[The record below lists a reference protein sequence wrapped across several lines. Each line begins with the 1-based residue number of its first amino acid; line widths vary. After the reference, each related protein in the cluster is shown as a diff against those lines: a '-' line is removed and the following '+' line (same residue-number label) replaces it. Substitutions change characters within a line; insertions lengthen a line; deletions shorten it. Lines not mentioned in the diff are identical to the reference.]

1 MVCVMAKDVLKHFFI
16 PNVLFLMI
24 LPSSVLSMIY
34 FSVYKVAVKSLELR
48 MKQSLEH
55 FIEEKNRVEEI
66 YQAQP
71 SHRRRYDLE
80 AIIDRKIQYAY
91 DQEIE
96 KLKISIKF
104 SKGLILIS
112 LIFFLTCVPMGVVQI
127 IDEFYAL
134 PSFLHL
140 YSFLF
145 TRLCSLFNPI
155 FYGLYS
161 SKFLFGYKNV
171 FNVIYCCQILNFQKY
186 EKERKDNKKIAKKK
200 NKNYVIWRKKDDV
213 VEL

>member
-1 MVCVMAKDVLKHFFI
+1 
-16 PNVLFLMI
+16 MI
-24 LPSSVLSMIY
+24 LPAVVLGVLY
-34 FSVYKVAVKSLELR
+34 FSVYKSIVKSLELR

-66 YQAQP
+66 YQTQP
-71 SHRRRYDLE
+71 KHRRRYDLE
-80 AIIDRKIQYAY
+80 AIIDWKIQYAY

-96 KLKISIKF
+96 KLKISIRF
-104 SKGLILIS
+104 SKGLLLIS

-127 IDEFYAL
+127 IDGFYAL

-171 FNVIYCCQILNFQKY
+171 FNVIFCCQRLNFQKY
-186 EKERKDNKKIAKKK
+186 EKERKDKKKVAKKK
-200 NKNYVIWRKKDDV
+200 EQKYVIWRKIDDL
-213 VEL
+213 VELW